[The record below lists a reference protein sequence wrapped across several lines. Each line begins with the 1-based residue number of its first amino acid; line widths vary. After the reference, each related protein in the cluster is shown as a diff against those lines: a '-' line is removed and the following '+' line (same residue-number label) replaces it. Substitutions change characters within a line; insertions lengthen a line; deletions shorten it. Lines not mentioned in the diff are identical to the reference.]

1 MTSEDNG
8 ARALQIDLRHLR
20 LVVAVAE
27 SGGQTRAARKLNLT
41 QSALSHQLRELE
53 SRVGAPLFIRASRGM
68 VLTAVGE
75 RILASARRVLHE
87 VETLE
92 RDLITETTDGN
103 AGVVRLATE
112 CYTCYHWL
120 PAVVTAFRQE
130 WPRVDVRI
138 VAEATANPVRALLD
152 GALDLAIVA
161 GDVDERRLGCTSLF
175 EDEQV
180 VVVAP
185 SHPLALQPFVEPEDL
200 REEHLILYTTHSSE
214 NSVLREVLRPAGV
227 EPRNLTRVQLTEAIV
242 ELVKAGLGVSVLARW
257 AIAPQLRDRSL
268 VGIPLTTRGFHRR
281 WWAVTRPHETAP
293 AYQRSLVDL
302 LARHLRG
309 GPVSAPELQLRA

>member
-1 MTSEDNG
+1 MQDDLR
-8 ARALQIDLRHLR
+8 ARPLHLDLRHLR
-20 LVVAVAE
+20 LVAAVAE
-27 SGGQTRAARKLNLT
+27 SGGQTRAARRLNLT

-53 SRVGAPLFIRASRGM
+53 SRIGAPLFIRASRRM
-68 VLTAVGE
+68 VLTALGE
-75 RILASARRVLHE
+75 RVLTSARRVLHE

-92 RDLITETTDGN
+92 RDLAAAESTGG

-120 PAVVTAFRQE
+120 PGVVTAFRAE
-130 WPRVDVRI
+130 WPTVDVRI
-138 VAEATANPVRALLD
+138 IAEATANPVRALLD

-185 SHPLALQPFVEPEDL
+185 NHPFASKAFVEPEEL
-200 REEHLILYTTHSSE
+200 EQEHLILYTTHSSD

-227 EPRNLTRVQLTEAIV
+227 EPRSLTRVQLTEAIV
-242 ELVKAGLGVSVLARW
+242 ELVKAGLGISVLARW
-257 AIAPQLRDRSL
+257 AIAPQLRDGSL
-268 VGIPLTTRGFHRR
+268 VGVPLTRRGFHRR

-293 AYQRSLVDL
+293 AYQQSLLEL
-302 LARHLRG
+302 LGRHLRG
-309 GPVSAPELQLRA
+309 GPAPAADLQLRA

>member
-1 MTSEDNG
+1 MTSDDSG

-68 VLTAVGE
+68 VLTTVGE

-120 PAVVTAFRQE
+120 PGVVTAFRQE

-309 GPVSAPELQLRA
+309 GPASAPELQLRA

>member
-1 MTSEDNG
+1 
-8 ARALQIDLRHLR
+8 
-20 LVVAVAE
+20 VAD
-27 SGGQTRAARKLNLT
+27 SGGQTRAASKLNLT

-53 SRVGAPLFIRASRGM
+53 ARVGAPLFIRASRRM
-68 VLTAVGE
+68 VLTATGE
-75 RILASARRVLHE
+75 RVLASARRVLHE

-92 RDLITETTDGN
+92 RDLVAESATGG

-120 PAVVTAFRQE
+120 PGVVTAFRQD

-138 VAEATANPVRALLD
+138 VAEATADPVRALLD

-161 GDVDERRLGCTSLF
+161 GDVDERRLGCTALF

-185 SHPLALQPFVEPEDL
+185 DHPLAKRTFVEPQDL
-200 REEHLILYTTHSSE
+200 QNEHLILYTTHSSE

-227 EPRNLTRVQLTEAIV
+227 EPRQLTRVQLTEAIV
-242 ELVKAGLGVSVLARW
+242 ELVKAGLGITVLARW
-257 AIAPQLRDRSL
+257 AIAPQLRDGSL
-268 VGIPLTTRGFHRR
+268 VGIPLTARGFHRR
-281 WWAVTRPHETAP
+281 WWAVTRRHETAP
-293 AYQRSLVDL
+293 AYQRSLLEL
-302 LARHLRG
+302 LGRHLRG
-309 GPVSAPELQLRA
+309 GPPAAVDLQRPA